1 MADVAG
7 KERRIVVTV
16 DESEESRH
24 ALSWCLEN
32 VISSNSKDTLLLLYV
47 QPPRAVYT
55 AMDGSGG
62 RHNPRGIFVI
72 FNLLIHI
79 WQLVSRE
86 FWFAGFSGYL
96 FSADIMATMEKYS
109 NDVAQSVIEKAK
121 RMCQDV
127 KVETRVEH
135 GDARDVICQM
145 VEKLNADMLVMGSHG
160 YGLIKRAFLGS
171 VSNHCAQNVKCPVLI
186 VKKPKSPSDASN

>member
-55 AMDGSGG
+55 AMDG
-62 RHNPRGIFVI
+62 
-72 FNLLIHI
+72 
-79 WQLVSRE
+79 
-86 FWFAGFSGYL
+86 SGYL